1 MIRILLS
8 ALIFLQAALSF
19 SQTYWKITSD
29 RGEQLLLTIEVNE
42 KKNEFEAYTR
52 KNALKEMA
60 GTINYVLAMTAGKI
74 QYAEII
80 YIDGKTYRKAD
91 TLKLIGTFYYIEKK
105 FPFEASIYGNHIS
118 GKFTDN
124 RNRLNRISGIRVPD
138 NSPINDYYFVINS
151 ANSITERYIF
161 NPEWLKSDE
170 WLKFREKIN
179 ELKPVISDD
188 YEIGASYFWLGRAL
202 PFLPYELNREN
213 PFKKPAVSIRK
224 ITVREPKP
232 KTALIDAGMLPLNAK
247 EMDTLA
253 VIIEKKGCTNMI
265 IDLRGKNKIQ
275 PESVELLT
283 SYLTR
288 KPFIGG
294 IYPTRKFFDV
304 NRSLPRAQ
312 DYPKY
317 FRSFTESMYKP
328 NEFYKENGRYF
339 KINPA
344 AKQFKG
350 KVYILTDTRT
360 SGVSS
365 SLIYILKSQKLAT
378 VAGQTASVSS
388 GLSERITINSDF
400 SLTLV
405 VSDYFTP
412 ENRHLIE
419 ADLHPDITLH
429 DEDAL
434 KYVLGNN

>member
-1 MIRILLS
+1 MIRILL
-8 ALIFLQAALSF
+8 LIFILLQSVLSF

-52 KNALKEMA
+52 KNALKDMA
-60 GTINYVLAMTAGKI
+60 GTINYLLAMTAGKI

-80 YIDGKTYRKAD
+80 YIDGTTSRNAD
-91 TLKLIGTFYYIEKK
+91 TLKLSGTFYYIEKK
-105 FPFEASIYGNHIS
+105 FPFEASIYGNRLS

-138 NSPINDYYFVINS
+138 SRPINDYNFVINS

-161 NPEWLKSDE
+161 NPEWLKSDQ
-170 WLKFREKIN
+170 WQVFSEKIN
-179 ELKPVISDD
+179 EMKPVISDD
-188 YEIGASYFWLGRAL
+188 YEIGASYFWLGRSL
-202 PFLPYELNREN
+202 PFQPYELNREN
-213 PFKKPAVSIRK
+213 PLRKPAGNGRK
-224 ITVREPKP
+224 MTIREPET
-232 KTALIDAGMLPLNAK
+232 KTALIDAGMLPLTAK

-253 VIIEKKGCTNMI
+253 IIIEKKGCTSLI
-265 IDLRGKNKIQ
+265 IDLRGKNRIQ

-283 SYLTR
+283 GYLTP
-288 KPFIGG
+288 KSFIGG
-294 IYPTRKFFDV
+294 IYPTRKFFDG
-304 NRSLPRAQ
+304 NKSLPRAQ

-317 FRSFTESMYKP
+317 FRSFTETGYKAG
-328 NEFYKENGRYF
+328 EFYRENGRYF
-339 KINPA
+339 KITPA
-344 AKQFKG
+344 AKPFKG

-378 VAGQTASVSS
+378 IAGQAASLSS
-388 GLSERITINSDF
+388 GISERIMINSDF
-400 SLTLV
+400 SLSLV

-412 ENRHLIE
+412 DNRHLNE
-419 ADLHPDITLH
+419 SDLVPDIILH

-434 KYVLGNN
+434 KYVLRKN